1 VKFGDDMLMT
11 VHDLPSPDSIPNKN
25 TRSKIIF
32 LTDSCEVIDAQ
43 LFHEEKQRYVTLNIA
58 SNSGPVATNSDQ
70 SLLFVC
76 NTDIGWNGNLG
87 IYVLQRKGDA
97 WSIQQEHPFNSS
109 EYSIMHPAYDDD
121 RQRLYFSSNKESE
134 TYNLYYIDFDGETFG
149 EQMFALDFLNSPTA
163 NDVFPFAHNNKL
175 YYSSDRENNQTLDLF
190 EGNIKREDTRKI
202 IEKPFNS
209 NFDDFAYVMVSE
221 RTGYITTNRFSGGR
235 KDERYAFRKPLN
247 CDRLPSFDNKSLT
260 SVDEESLENA
270 LMVIEEFKNVYGQE
284 NELTY
289 KLNINFL
296 EEKLEKAQLELQL
309 FYCNLFQKLDTISL
323 HSIDNSLSQSIE
335 SEQLLDSLFNMVV
348 NDIENEILIDSLLNI
363 IQERY
368 KEVGLELE
376 LDEQRRELM
385 EKFEP
390 LRESADQLVDISDT
404 LRKVVEEKLK
414 GLKIDEDDL
423 PDFAKTPKS
432 LFFAVQVGAFSKKM
446 SPRDFANLS
455 EVIEVPGPTELFH
468 YIAGFH
474 NNLDDALKSRAQI
487 KGVGY
492 EGAFIVAYCDGE
504 RIPIF
509 RAKELLASGEC
520 VPITKNVGP
529 QIDYTIVVKR
539 PGTDQPMDK
548 EVDPNYNIAEGAAKA
563 QASELKKGLFFTVQ
577 IGVYNRPARSEEIG
591 DMPDLITTLLPNGQ
605 LRYSSGEFRSAEDA
619 NKRIPLAKERGFTDA
634 FVTAYYQGKRISLEK
649 AEELLREKGEGILE

>member
-1 VKFGDDMLMT
+1 VKFGDDLLMT
-11 VHDLPSPDSIPNKN
+11 VHDLPSVDSIPNKN
-25 TRSKIIF
+25 TRSKVVF
-32 LTDSCEVIDAQ
+32 LTDSCEIMDAQ
-43 LFHEEKQRYVTLNIA
+43 LFHEEQQRYVTLNIP
-58 SNSGPVATNSDQ
+58 SNSGPVSTNKDQ

-87 IYVLQRKGDA
+87 IYVLKRNGDA
-97 WSIQQEHPFNSS
+97 WSIQQEHPFNSP
-109 EYSIMHPAYDDD
+109 EYSIMHPAYDDE
-121 RQRLYFSSNKESE
+121 RQRLYFSSNRESE
-134 TYNLYYIDFDGETFG
+134 TFNLYYIDFDGETFG

-163 NDVFPFAHNNKL
+163 NDVFPFAHKNKL

-190 EGNIKREDTRKI
+190 EGNILREDTRKI
-202 IEKPFNS
+202 IENPFNS
-209 NFDDFAYVMVSE
+209 NFDDFAYVMISE
-221 RTGYITTNRFSGGR
+221 RTGFFTTNRYSGGR

-247 CDRLPSFDNKSLT
+247 CDLLPNFDNKSLT
-260 SVDEESLENA
+260 SWDEESLDNA
-270 LMVIEEFKNVYGQE
+270 LLVIEEFKNVYGQE

-296 EEKLEKAQLELQL
+296 QEKLEKAQQQLQL

-323 HSIDNSLSQSIE
+323 HSIDRSLNQSIE

-348 NDIENEILIDSLLNI
+348 NDIENEILIDSLLDI

-368 KEVGLELE
+368 EEVGLELE
-376 LDEQRRELM
+376 LDEQRRELK

-390 LRESADQLVDISDT
+390 LKESADGLVDISDT

-414 GLKIDEDDL
+414 GLKIDDEDL
-423 PDFAKTPKS
+423 PEFARTPRG
-432 LFFAVQVGAFSKKM
+432 LFFAVQVGAFSKQM

-509 RAKELLASGEC
+509 RAKELLASGDC
-520 VPITKNVGP
+520 VPISKSQEPG
-529 QIDYTIVVKR
+529 IDYTVSVKR

-548 EVDPNYNIAEGAAKA
+548 EIDPNYNKANGAVEAE
-563 QASELKKGLFFTVQ
+563 ASEMKKGLFYTVQ
-577 IGVYNRPARSEEIG
+577 IGVYNRPALSSEIG
-591 DMPDLITTLLPNGQ
+591 GMTELITTLLPNGQ
-605 LRYSSGEFRSAEDA
+605 IRYSTGQFRSAEEA
-619 NKRIPLAKERGFTDA
+619 ESKIPMAVERGFTDA
-634 FVTAYYQGKRISLEK
+634 FITAYYEGKRISIER
-649 AEELLREKGEGILE
+649 AAALLRENGEGILE